1 MSEKT
6 VIIFP
11 PDGSVKVETKGFH
24 GSKCME
30 ASKAIE
36 EAIGAVTS
44 TSRTGEYYDEEVKEV
59 VKLKNGNH

>member
-1 MSEKT
+1 MSEKI
-6 VIIFP
+6 VIIFS

-24 GSKCME
+24 GAGCME

-36 EAIGAVTS
+36 EAIGTVGA
-44 TSRTGEYYDEEVKEV
+44 TSRTGGYYDEEVKEV